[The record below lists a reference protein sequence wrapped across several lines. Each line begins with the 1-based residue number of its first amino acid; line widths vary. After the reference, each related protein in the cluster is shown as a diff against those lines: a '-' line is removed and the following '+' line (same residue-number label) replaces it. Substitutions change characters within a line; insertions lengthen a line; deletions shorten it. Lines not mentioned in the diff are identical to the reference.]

1 MPPPMSRVGP
11 CSHPVRGCRTKL
23 GVDARD
29 GGNFQRPSRLP
40 RTRDHGVR
48 SRAPARGRL
57 CDFHTAEGVPTA
69 SSRSGSRRRA
79 LPKRLR
85 RTTPEHVGRLPMSIP
100 STGAG
105 WALGRRGK
113 VSRRTRC
120 TRSSGE
126 DPMLNSASRGGA
138 MIVAL
143 AAAAV
148 LVACGSDSSST
159 SSGSASNSST
169 SQASALDKQ
178 VAAQVPAAVKSK
190 GTLTVA
196 ADATYPPN
204 EFIGADGKTVEGMDA
219 DLAKALAGVM
229 GLKANVGTR
238 RSTASSRAS
247 RPASTTSACRRS
259 PTPRSARRRSTSS
272 PTSRPARRSTSRRRA
287 ARTINTLADLCGHKV
302 AAEKGT
308 TQADGRRRRRARSA
322 RRPASP
328 A

>member
-1 MPPPMSRVGP
+1 MPPPMSRVGR

-143 AAAAV
+143 AAAA
-148 LVACGSDSSST
+148 AC
-159 SSGSASNSST
+159 
-169 SQASALDKQ
+169 
-178 VAAQVPAAVKSK
+178 
-190 GTLTVA
+190 
-196 ADATYPPN
+196 
-204 EFIGADGKTVEGMDA
+204 
-219 DLAKALAGVM
+219 
-229 GLKANVGTR
+229 
-238 RSTASSRAS
+238 SSRA
-247 RPASTTSACRRS
+247 AATRR
-259 PTPRSARRRSTSS
+259 
-272 PTSRPARRSTSRRRA
+272 RPARGRRRTRRPPRPARSTSRS
-287 ARTINTLADLCGHKV
+287 
-302 AAEKGT
+302 
-308 TQADGRRRRRARSA
+308 RRRSPRPSSRRARSRSPPTRATRRTSSSA
-322 RRPASP
+322 RTARPSRAWTPTSPRRSP

>member
-1 MPPPMSRVGP
+1 MPPPMSRVGR

-196 ADATYPPN
+196 ADASYPP
-204 EFIGADGKTVEGMDA
+204 ERVHRLGRQDRRGHGPRPGQGARRRHGSEGQRGERD
-219 DLAKALAGVM
+219 V
-229 GLKANVGTR
+229 R
-238 RSTASSRAS
+238 RRSSRAS
-247 RPASTTSACRRS
+247 RRRSTTSACRRS
-259 PTPRSARRRSTSS
+259 PTPRSARRRSTS
-272 PTSRPARRSTSRRRA
+272 
-287 ARTINTLADLCGHKV
+287 
-302 AAEKGT
+302 
-308 TQADGRRRRRARSA
+308 
-322 RRPASP
+322 
-328 A
+328 

>member
-1 MPPPMSRVGP
+1 MPPPMSRVGR

-126 DPMLNSASRGGA
+126 DPNVEQRIPRRSDDRRARRRRRARRVRQRLVVDQLGVGVELVDLPGQRARQAGRGAGPR
-138 MIVAL
+138 
-143 AAAAV
+143 
-148 LVACGSDSSST
+148 GR
-159 SSGSASNSST
+159 
-169 SQASALDKQ
+169 Q
-178 VAAQVPAAVKSK
+178 
-190 GTLTVA
+190 
-196 ADATYPPN
+196 
-204 EFIGADGKTVEGMDA
+204 VEGHA
-219 DLAKALAGVM
+219 HG
-229 GLKANVGTR
+229 R
-238 RSTASSRAS
+238 RRRELPAERVHRLRRQDRRGHGRRPRQGARRRHGPEGQGGQRDVRRRSSRAS
-247 RPASTTSACRRS
+247 RRRSTTSACRRS
-259 PTPRSARRRSTSS
+259 PTPRSARRRSTS
-272 PTSRPARRSTSRRRA
+272 
-287 ARTINTLADLCGHKV
+287 
-302 AAEKGT
+302 
-308 TQADGRRRRRARSA
+308 
-322 RRPASP
+322 
-328 A
+328 